1 MTGSN
6 VSPFLRARVAAAQ
19 PLSAGP
25 PIAPVAVTPELIA
38 ALQAGVLATTHD
50 LSRAQRLELDC
61 VLLQLRLTDA
71 RRRMS

>member
-1 MTGSN
+1 VSAPN
-6 VSPFLRARVAAAQ
+6 VSAFLRARVAAAQ

-38 ALQAGVLATTHD
+38 ALQAGVLATAHD

-61 VLLQLRLTDA
+61 VLLQLRLADV